1 MASQIAESMVRET
14 VYYEEIVRN
23 PQAALVRVVV
33 PFATVTSI
41 GVVIAVL
48 LASDFEP
55 LLIFAI
61 AGAVLI
67 ADAAALVVFTRFG
80 PPATQEVMITDSGI
94 HWLPKPGRELLIGF
108 DEIDSLHAEEKATAR
123 RVVVNYRDSSAGV
136 SRSLTIP
143 SANPVEFSAA
153 VEWGLARR

>member
-1 MASQIAESMVRET
+1 MMSADET
-14 VYYEEIVRN
+14 TVPGPVYYEETVRN
-23 PQAALVRVVV
+23 PQAAMVRVVV
-33 PFATVTSI
+33 PFATVTSLGI
-41 GVVIAVL
+41 VIAVL
-48 LASDFEP
+48 LASSIEP

-67 ADAAALVVFTRFG
+67 ADAAALIVFTRFG
-80 PPATQEVMITDSGI
+80 PPATQEVMITDAGI
-94 HWLPKPGRELLIGF
+94 HWLSKPGHELLIGF